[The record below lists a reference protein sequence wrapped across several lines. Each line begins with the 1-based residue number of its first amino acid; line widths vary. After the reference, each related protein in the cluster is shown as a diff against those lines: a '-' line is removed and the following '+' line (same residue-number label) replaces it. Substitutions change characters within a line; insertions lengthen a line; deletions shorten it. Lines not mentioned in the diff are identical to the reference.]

1 MKNVVVAT
9 IFTLALC
16 ACAGLQAPPAG
27 SSEAAVLASLGQPT
41 GRYTQ
46 DGNTLLE
53 YAQGPLGQ
61 STYMAT
67 LGPDGRLISFE
78 QVLTSEKFASVALK
92 RDTKQNIL
100 ARFGRPNDVVHYASV
115 EGDVWLYRYKEQR
128 AWDSMMHVEFDRNGV
143 VQAMVNGPDPD
154 RQGRQLR

>member
-1 MKNVVVAT
+1 MKNIIAAT
-9 IFTLALC
+9 TFVLAFS

-41 GRYTQ
+41 GRYTL
-46 DGNTLLE
+46 DGNTMLE

-61 STYMAT
+61 STYMAK

-78 QVLTSEKFASVALK
+78 QVLTSEKFAGVALK
-92 RDTKQNIL
+92 RDTKQTIL
-100 ARFGRPNDVVHYASV
+100 ARFGRPNEVVHYASV
-115 EGDVWLYRYKEQR
+115 EGDVWRYRYKEQKV
-128 AWDSMMHVEFDRNGV
+128 WDSMMHVEFDRNGV